1 MEMHLVGQFHLP
13 VVIINYSCQFI
24 IGMQPRHSNI
34 KLEVQS
40 EVFSVGTPRVSTCLA
55 AYFKQQLL
63 PFPPIND

>member
-13 VVIINYSCQFI
+13 VVV

-63 PFPPIND
+63 TFPPIND